1 MLEVVIVQT
10 SPFWTSILGLL
21 INNEVVHKFEYIA
34 MVFCFGSVVAITQS
48 KPNSSTTYSESTRLT
63 GIILAFTLSWV
74 FSATCVFNRRLKDVH
89 FAVVLFYHCIFGI
102 TAASAIIIGEKLIT
116 GNPFRIYT
124 ANQYAWLLLCCALDW
139 FGLSFQTIAFQL
151 TSSGFL

>member
-21 INNEVVHKFEYIA
+21 INKEVVHKFEYIA
-34 MVFCFGSVVAITQS
+34 MIFCFGSVVAITQS

-63 GIILAFTLSWV
+63 GIIMAFTLSWV

-89 FAVVLFYHCIFGI
+89 FVVVLFYHSIFGM
-102 TAASAIIIGEKLIT
+102 TAASVIIISEKVIT
-116 GNPFRIYT
+116 GDPFRIYKT
-124 ANQYAWLLLCCALDW
+124 N
-139 FGLSFQTIAFQL
+139 
-151 TSSGFL
+151 